1 MASAKIAIIGG
12 GPGGLTLACLLK
24 LQKIP
29 FRLFELDESPTSRSQ
44 GGTLDI
50 HKDSGQMALKAAGL
64 FTEFEKHARREG
76 AALKILDKD
85 GKVVFADDGLNPE
98 GSDVMPPDQP
108 EIDRRDLRKIFL
120 NSLGEGVVE
129 WGKKVVNILEDE
141 SSTKEKPQFTVEF
154 EGGAKESGFE
164 LIVGADGAW
173 SRVRGLLTKEKPFY
187 SGVTFIEAR
196 VDDVDAKHP
205 DLAERVG
212 LGSCWQLNGISALFS
227 QRNTDGTV
235 RTYASIRVE
244 EDWVTTCGIDWTNAP
259 ASKHTF
265 IEKNYAGWDDL
276 GKGFVLRSDEP
287 LIVRPMYMLPV
298 EMKWETRPGV
308 TLLGDAA
315 HLMTPAAGVGV
326 NLALTDALDLSEAIR
341 SHLQDQLDW
350 ATALRDFE
358 GKMLARSHIEAKK
371 TFTNLTNA
379 FSGVDVNEIVK
390 RIGEAMLRPFI
401 GGPAGLI
408 LTRLLKLQNIPFRL
422 FELDKSSESRSQGDS
437 LDLHKDAGQK
447 AMKAADKD
455 GTVVWTDDGLNPEG
469 SDVLPP
475 DQPAI
480 DRRDLRKI
488 LLNSL
493 DEGMGE
499 WGKKVVKDLED
510 EDSTKKKPQYT
521 IELEGGAKESGF
533 ELVVGA
539 DGAWSRVRGL
549 LTKQKPFY
557 SGITGV
563 EAHVENVNA
572 EHPDLAERIGLG
584 WCIQMY
590 GHSVMMNQR
599 NTDGSV
605 KTLASAQV
613 NKDWVTTCGIDWTD
627 VQGSKQALVD
637 TNYSGWESL
646 CKEFILRSDGPLTL
660 RPMYMLPVEM
670 KWETCSG
677 ATVIGDAAHLMTPFA
692 GVGVN
697 LALTDALDLA
707 QAIRSHVEDKV
718 DWTTAL
724 RRFETKILARS
735 HIEAKRTFTNLTNLF
750 SGESV
755 QDIIGRV
762 GQTMVG
768 AKGMGD
774 LGRSDQ

>member
-390 RIGEAMLRPFI
+390 RIGEAMV
-401 GGPAGLI
+401 GG
-408 LTRLLKLQNIPFRL
+408 RR
-422 FELDKSSESRSQGDS
+422 
-437 LDLHKDAGQK
+437 
-447 AMKAADKD
+447 KD
-455 GTVVWTDDGLNPEG
+455 GTN
-469 SDVLPP
+469 
-475 DQPAI
+475 
-480 DRRDLRKI
+480 RK
-488 LLNSL
+488 
-493 DEGMGE
+493 
-499 WGKKVVKDLED
+499 
-510 EDSTKKKPQYT
+510 
-521 IELEGGAKESGF
+521 
-533 ELVVGA
+533 
-539 DGAWSRVRGL
+539 
-549 LTKQKPFY
+549 
-557 SGITGV
+557 
-563 EAHVENVNA
+563 
-572 EHPDLAERIGLG
+572 
-584 WCIQMY
+584 
-590 GHSVMMNQR
+590 
-599 NTDGSV
+599 
-605 KTLASAQV
+605 
-613 NKDWVTTCGIDWTD
+613 
-627 VQGSKQALVD
+627 
-637 TNYSGWESL
+637 
-646 CKEFILRSDGPLTL
+646 
-660 RPMYMLPVEM
+660 
-670 KWETCSG
+670 
-677 ATVIGDAAHLMTPFA
+677 
-692 GVGVN
+692 
-697 LALTDALDLA
+697 
-707 QAIRSHVEDKV
+707 
-718 DWTTAL
+718 
-724 RRFETKILARS
+724 
-735 HIEAKRTFTNLTNLF
+735 
-750 SGESV
+750 
-755 QDIIGRV
+755 
-762 GQTMVG
+762 
-768 AKGMGD
+768 
-774 LGRSDQ
+774 